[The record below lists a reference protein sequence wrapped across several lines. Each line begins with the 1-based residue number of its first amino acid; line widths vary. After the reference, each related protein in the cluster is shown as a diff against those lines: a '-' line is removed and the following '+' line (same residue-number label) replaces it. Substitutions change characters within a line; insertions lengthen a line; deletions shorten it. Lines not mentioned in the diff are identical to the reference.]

1 MNSSRIPNIKL
12 TPENVRNYVGF
23 EILFKTRNKH
33 IVKTILNVS
42 ESGKTIYID
51 HNDLKN
57 SLEIVKRNVYVILKQ
72 M

>member
-12 TPENVRNYVGF
+12 TPENVRNYIGF

-57 SLEIVKRNVYVILKQ
+57 SLEIVKRNVYVILK
-72 M
+72 

>member
-33 IVKTILNVS
+33 IVKKILNVS

-57 SLEIVKRNVYVILKQ
+57 SLEIVKRNVYVILK
-72 M
+72 